1 MKIKVRCKGYKRGEK
16 YFTIGKVYEWED
28 GRLKNDNNFIYD
40 TFMCKGTDPQ
50 EWNLS
55 GWYDFEV
62 VQDQEI
68 VITTDGKETLARL
81 YEGNKVIKTA
91 TARCAPDDTF
101 DFATGAKLA
110 FERLMGEQKEAT
122 PENAEWRVVHRAAKV
137 GDYIR
142 LTHQCYTFD
151 EVGDILKV
159 DVVKAPDLVSV
170 YGRNHKRDTHD
181 GNWDWNYL
189 IDVECE
195 IVEPVEPEQPA
206 ETEER
211 AFKVGDMVMIVKGL
225 RDVGKIGTIIE
236 DDGTGSAPF
245 RVQMDNGA
253 LHWKFGSNLEKVEF
267 TPHLVIVKDHY
278 GNIGEPTNYKDAIG
292 RPLCVGDV
300 VEHFDDH
307 CESYGDTV
315 IVKRKLSYRNNEEKT
330 FVMGIEGECNDKDG
344 TTGEWKILKKRSFDE
359 VENGEVVFGIK
370 YVKGI

>member
-28 GRLKNDNNFIYD
+28 GRLKNDNNFFYD

-55 GWYDFEV
+55 DWYDFEV
-62 VQDQEI
+62 VQDQKI
-68 VITTDGKETLARL
+68 VITTEGKETLARL
-81 YEGNKVIKTA
+81 YEGNKVVKTA
-91 TARCAPDDTF
+91 TARYAPDDTF

-110 FERLMGEQKEAT
+110 FERLMGEPKEAT

-142 LTHQCYTFD
+142 LKTKAFSFN
-151 EVGDILKV
+151 EVGEILKV
-159 DVVKAPDLVSV
+159 DIVKDDNFVSV
-170 YGRNHKRDTHD
+170 YGRNHKRDTRIS
-181 GNWDWNYL
+181 GMDWNY
-189 IDVECE
+189 IIGAECE
-195 IVEPVEPEQPA
+195 IVEPVEPEKP
-206 ETEER
+206 
-211 AFKVGDMVMIVKGL
+211 K
-225 RDVGKIGTIIE
+225 
-236 DDGTGSAPF
+236 
-245 RVQMDNGA
+245 
-253 LHWKFGSNLEKVEF
+253 F
-267 TPHLVIVKDHY
+267 TPHLVSGKAHY

-292 RPLCVGDV
+292 RPLRVGDV
-300 VEHFDDH
+300 VEHFSDR

-359 VENGEVVFGIK
+359 VKNGEEVFGIK

>member
-28 GRLKNDNNFIYD
+28 GRLTNDDGFVYD
-40 TFMCKGTDPQ
+40 SLVEGAAPQ
-50 EWNLS
+50 EWKLS
-55 GWYDFEV
+55 HWYDFEV
-62 VQDQEI
+62 VCDDRKI

-81 YEGNKVIKTA
+81 YEDNKVIETA

-110 FERLMGEQKEAT
+110 FERLMGEAKET
-122 PENAEWRVVHRAAKV
+122 PEKAKWRVVNRKPKV

-142 LTHQCYTFD
+142 LKTKVFSFN
-151 EVGDILKV
+151 EIGDILKV
-159 DVVKAPDLVSV
+159 DVVTYDDFVAV
-170 YGRNHKRDTHD
+170 YGKNHTRDT
-181 GNWDWNYL
+181 GRRE
-189 IDVECE
+189 VEWHYTIGKNCE
-195 IVEPVEPEQPA
+195 IVEPVEPEQPT
-206 ETEER
+206 ETEEQE
-211 AFKVGDMVMIVKGL
+211 FKVGDMVKIVKGL
-225 RDVGKIGTIIE
+225 KCEGKIGTIIE
-236 DDGTGSAPF
+236 DDGTGRAPF
-245 RVQMDNGA
+245 RVQMDNGE
-253 LHWKFGSNLEKVEF
+253 LLWTFGSNLEKVEF
-267 TPHLVIVKDHY
+267 TPHLVSGTDHY

-307 CESYGDTV
+307 CKSYGDTV
-315 IVKRKLSYRNNEEKT
+315 IVKPKLSYRNNEEKT

-359 VENGEVVFGIK
+359 VENGEEVFCIK